1 MKQNWTYKKLGEVT
15 SFVKDGDWIESRY
28 QSENGIR
35 LIQTGNVG
43 SGFFKAKEDKPHY
56 ISEETFKELGCTEIY
71 SGDCL
76 VSRLPEPIGRAC
88 IIPDVNYRMITAV
101 DCTIIRF
108 KDIMSPQL
116 FVYYTKSK
124 EYEREINN
132 HTTGTTRKRIS
143 RKNLESVCVPVPP
156 IETQSRIVSE
166 LDLLQSIIDKQQ
178 AQLKELDKLAQ
189 AVFYDMF
196 GDPVENE
203 KKWPIASIKDVC
215 DSIVRGPF
223 GSALKKEFFVEPND
237 STYKVYEQKHAI
249 QKDATIGSYYIDD
262 KRFQS
267 LKRFELQAGDII
279 MSCSGTIGELFEI
292 PLGAEKGIMNQAL
305 LKFTLNKR
313 IDKRYFL
320 FAMDFIK
327 ESFETKGTGLQ
338 NIGSVNTIKSTKVSL
353 PPLPLQ
359 QEFAEKIELIER
371 QKLAIS
377 QSLAETRKLFDYTMD
392 KYFG

>member
-1 MKQNWTYKKLGEVT
+1 MKQNRTYKKLTDVCDIQYGYPFDSACFST
-15 SFVKDGDWIESRY
+15 SSDDGMPLIRIRDVKNGYTTTYYKGDY
-28 QSENGIR
+28 
-35 LIQTGNVG
+35 
-43 SGFFKAKEDKPHY
+43 
-56 ISEETFKELGCTEIY
+56 
-71 SGDCL
+71 
-76 VSRLPEPIGRAC
+76 
-88 IIPDVNYRMITAV
+88 
-101 DCTIIRF
+101 
-108 KDIMSPQL
+108 
-116 FVYYTKSK
+116 SK
-124 EYEREINN
+124 EYIIHKGDYLVGMDGEFNIAPWRSEDALLNQRVCKMASKSVDVSMGFLYRFLMRELKKIEDETPFVTVK
-132 HTTGTTRKRIS
+132 HLSAKRLNQVFLDI
-143 RKNLESVCVPVPP
+143 PP
-156 IETQSRIVSE
+156 LYTQSRIVSE
-166 LDLLQSIIDKQQ
+166 LDLLQSLIDNQQ
-178 AQLKELDKLAQ
+178 AQLKELDTLAQ
-189 AVFYDMF
+189 SIFYDMF

-377 QSLAETRKLFDYTMD
+377 QSIAETQKLFDYTMD

>member
-1 MKQNWTYKKLGEVT
+1 MKENWTYKKLGEVT

-43 SGFFKAKEDKPHY
+43 NGFFKAKEDKPHY

-156 IETQSRIVSE
+156 ISEQKHIVSE

-196 GDPVENE
+196 GDLVENE
-203 KKWPIASIKDVC
+203 KGWEVKKIEDVC
-215 DSIVRGPF
+215 LNIVDCPHSTPKKVDRVTQYPCIRT
-223 GSALKKEFFVEPND
+223 SELKGGCVSWDTMQYLDESE
-237 STYKVYEQKHAI
+237 YKIRIA
-249 QKDATIGSYYIDD
+249 
-262 KRFQS
+262 R
-267 LKRFELQAGDII
+267 LKPEAGDIVFGRE
-279 MSCSGTIGELFEI
+279 GTIGDAVILPKGYCFSLGQRTMLLRANPLIISNVFLHRVIISEWIKRQIRYVNVSSTVAHVNIKDFKQFEI
-292 PLGAEKGIMNQAL
+292 PI
-305 LKFTLNKR
+305 
-313 IDKRYFL
+313 
-320 FAMDFIK
+320 
-327 ESFETKGTGLQ
+327 
-338 NIGSVNTIKSTKVSL
+338 
-353 PPLPLQ
+353 PPLSLQ
-359 QEFAEKIELIER
+359 QSFAAKIESIEK
-371 QKLAIS
+371 QKSAIS
-377 QSLAETRKLFDYTMD
+377 QSIAETRKLFDYTMD

>member
-1 MKQNWTYKKLGEVT
+1 MKQNWTYKKIKEVCDKA
-15 SFVKDGDWIESRY
+15 SSNIVLNKIEDNNGDFALYGASGFVKGVDFYHQEEPYIGIVKDGSGVGRVDVYPAKSSLIGTMQYILPKKDCSLKFLCYALQGLKLSKFVTGAAIPHIYFRDYGECVIPIPPL
-28 QSENGIR
+28 SE
-35 LIQTGNVG
+35 
-43 SGFFKAKEDKPHY
+43 
-56 ISEETFKELGCTEIY
+56 
-71 SGDCL
+71 
-76 VSRLPEPIGRAC
+76 
-88 IIPDVNYRMITAV
+88 
-101 DCTIIRF
+101 
-108 KDIMSPQL
+108 
-116 FVYYTKSK
+116 
-124 EYEREINN
+124 
-132 HTTGTTRKRIS
+132 
-143 RKNLESVCVPVPP
+143 
-156 IETQSRIVSE
+156 QSRIVSE

-178 AQLKELDKLAQ
+178 AQLKELDTFAQ
-189 AVFYDMF
+189 SIFYDMF

-203 KKWPIASIKDVC
+203 MGWLVANIKDVC

-267 LKRFELQAGDII
+267 LKRFELKTGDII

-292 PLGAEKGIMNQAL
+292 PLDAEKGIMNQAL
-305 LKFTLNKR
+305 LKFTLNKC

-327 ESFETKGTGLQ
+327 ESFETKGTGLK
-338 NIGSVNTIKSTKVSL
+338 NIGSVGTIKNTKVSF

-359 QEFAEKIELIER
+359 QSFSQKIEAIEH
-371 QKLAIS
+371 QKAIIN
-377 QSLAETRKLFDYTMD
+377 QSLAEMQKLFDYTMD